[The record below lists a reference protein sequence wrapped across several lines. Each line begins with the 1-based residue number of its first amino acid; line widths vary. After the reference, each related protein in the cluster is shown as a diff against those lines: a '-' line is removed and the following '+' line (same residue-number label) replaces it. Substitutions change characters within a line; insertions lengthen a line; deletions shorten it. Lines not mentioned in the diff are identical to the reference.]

1 MAQVNE
7 CYYFPNE
14 KALFVVELKTHK
26 TYTDDNTYH
35 FKCIHKFNTV
45 KTGYYI
51 EEISFTTS
59 ENFFKGRLL
68 VDSIIIDK
76 IIKLLKVNNLVCT
89 SILKTYPRIFPDK
102 KYDLAYIC
110 HSYHGCVICYN
121 GLSIS
126 FSEQD
131 AVFFSSQNCMLIYI
145 PIECFIKIK
154 EQCEKTIKLIDD
166 IWPNKNS

>member
-14 KALFVVELKTHK
+14 KALFAVELITRD
-26 TYTDDNTYH
+26 TNTNDNSYH
-35 FKCIHKFNTV
+35 FRIVHKFNTV

-51 EEISFTTS
+51 EELSFSIS

-68 VDSIIIDK
+68 VDSTIIDK
-76 IIKLLKVNNLVCT
+76 IAKLLKVNNLVCT
-89 SILKTYPRIFPDK
+89 SILKTFPRIYPDK

-110 HSYHGCVICYN
+110 HSYHGCTICYK

-126 FSEQD
+126 FSESD
-131 AVFFSSQNCMLIYI
+131 VVFFTDRNCMLIYF
-145 PIECFIKIK
+145 PVECFFKIK

-166 IWPNKNS
+166 IWPNLN